1 MTTQNYLIVEA
12 NVVTNNVVWDG
23 NTQTWTP
30 PADSIQLIQA
40 TTPAM
45 VWEAVIVDG
54 KITDYVLTEQIGAG
68 SIGFT
73 WDGTNCI
80 TNESKP
86 SMLAQTPAGG
96 QPTTSGTTTI

>member
-30 PADSIQLIQA
+30 PTDSIQLIQA

-45 VWEAVIVDG
+45 VWQPVIVDG
-54 KITDYVLTEQIGAG
+54 KITDYVLAEQIGAG

-86 SMLAQTPAGG
+86 SMLAQTPADG